1 MHFPRGCGGLELPR
15 TFQQR
20 VEAQLAAA
28 GAPPP
33 GLGRN
38 VIGMGM
44 AAPTIAAFGTDEQK
58 RKFLRPLYTGEH
70 IYCQLF
76 SEPGAGSDLAGLAT
90 RAVRDGPDGD
100 WIVNG
105 QKVWTS
111 MAQHA
116 QMAIL
121 LARTDPAVPKHQGL
135 TYFLCDMTVPGIE
148 IRPLR
153 QITGEAE
160 FNEVF
165 LTDVRVPDANRLGP
179 EGGGWKVATTTL
191 NNERLAIG
199 NRPGV
204 PEKAE

>member
-1 MHFPRGCGGLELPR
+1 MGALSRGCGGLELPR

-76 SEPGAGSDLAGLAT
+76 SEPGAGSDLAGSPPGRFAT
-90 RAVRDGPDGD
+90 TGTGSSTGRRCGPR
-100 WIVNG
+100 WRNTP
-105 QKVWTS
+105 KWPS
-111 MAQHA
+111 SSR
-116 QMAIL
+116 
-121 LARTDPAVPKHQGL
+121 ART
-135 TYFLCDMTVPGIE
+135 
-148 IRPLR
+148 RPCPN
-153 QITGEAE
+153 TKG
-160 FNEVF
+160 
-165 LTDVRVPDANRLGP
+165 
-179 EGGGWKVATTTL
+179 
-191 NNERLAIG
+191 
-199 NRPGV
+199 
-204 PEKAE
+204 